1 MNISYNIGLHF
12 LAALFISCT
21 MTGRNENYPKVH
33 EPYVKESVQ
42 SNINHPN
49 VNSRAKQ
56 RTLPRK
62 HDTNHIIPATEI
74 FKRYN
79 SAVFMIFT
87 TDGYQAYQ
95 GSGFF
100 ISKNGLAVSNY
111 HVFKG
116 TTVGYEI
123 IKLADGRQY
132 KIDRVIAKSEADDY
146 ILFQI
151 KGKFN
156 YIPISQRQCE
166 VGERVYTIGSPK
178 GLENTFASG
187 EISQIRND
195 DFIQISCP
203 IDHGSSGGALIN
215 QYGEAIGITTGG
227 HDDSGAN
234 LNFAKNIHVVPFKG
248 SINEC
253 N

>member
-1 MNISYNIGLHF
+1 MNMSYNIGLYF
-12 LAALFISCT
+12 LVALFISCT
-21 MTGRNENYPKVH
+21 MTGRNENRPKMH
-33 EPYVKESVQ
+33 EPYVKESVR
-42 SNINHPN
+42 SNMNHRN
-49 VNSRAKQ
+49 VNPRAKQ
-56 RTLPRK
+56 REPLRK
-62 HDTNHIIPATEI
+62 HDTNHVIPATEI

-100 ISKNGLAVSNY
+100 ITQDGLAISNY

-116 TTVGYEI
+116 TAVGYEI

-132 KIDRVIAKSEADDY
+132 KIDKVIAKSEADDY

-151 KGKFN
+151 KGQFN
-156 YIPISQRQCE
+156 YIPVSQRQCE
-166 VGERVYTIGSPK
+166 VGERVYAIGSPK

-187 EISQIRND
+187 EISQIRDD

-227 HDDSGAN
+227 RDDSGAN
-234 LNFAKNIHVVPFKG
+234 LNFAKDIHVVPYRRNYK
-248 SINEC
+248 
-253 N
+253 